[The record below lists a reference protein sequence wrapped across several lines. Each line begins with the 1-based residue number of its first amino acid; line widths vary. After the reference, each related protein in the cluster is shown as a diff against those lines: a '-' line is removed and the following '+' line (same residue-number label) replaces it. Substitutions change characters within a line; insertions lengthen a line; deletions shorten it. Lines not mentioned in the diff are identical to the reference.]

1 MQRLMRFGLAGSLI
15 ALGYLIGSSQIF
27 QAASAQNSDAAVSE
41 ESAKRVFEANEALK
55 KAASQLILD
64 SRYSSAT
71 KSVNSYAV
79 LAGGIDVKEA
89 LESGQGVDPDTWAAL
104 NVAIYELKKSRVKDD
119 SLSDWVDT
127 NLFDFD
133 NNGHLTYRNKIVR
146 IYSISKLRKLNA
158 QRSLVLGETKEQ
170 KSSR

>member
-1 MQRLMRFGLAGSLI
+1 MRSLMRFGLAGSLV
-15 ALGYLIGSSQIF
+15 ALGYVLGSSQIF
-27 QAASAQNSDAAVSE
+27 QAASAQNSDAAISE
-41 ESAKRVFEANEALK
+41 ESSKRVIEANEALK
-55 KAASQLILD
+55 KAASQLTLD
-64 SRYSSAT
+64 SRYNSAT
-71 KSVNSYAV
+71 KTVNPYAV
-79 LAGGIDVKEA
+79 LAGGIDVKED

-104 NVAIYELKKSRVKDD
+104 NVAVYEMKKSRVKDE

-127 NLFDFD
+127 NLFGFD

-158 QRSLVLGETKEQ
+158 QRSLVLGETKEL